1 MSKKIIFKINKEGN
15 VLIDKVEGYG
25 ANCKDFTRLLEESLG
40 SVDEASRE
48 YTGEYTSCTSSTTDL
63 LEKTEL

>member
-25 ANCKDFTRLLEESLG
+25 SNCKDFTRLLEKSLG
-40 SVDEASRE
+40 TADESSRQ
-48 YTGEYTSCTSSTTDL
+48 TTD
-63 LEKTEL
+63 EFYASTETDNQEHIQH